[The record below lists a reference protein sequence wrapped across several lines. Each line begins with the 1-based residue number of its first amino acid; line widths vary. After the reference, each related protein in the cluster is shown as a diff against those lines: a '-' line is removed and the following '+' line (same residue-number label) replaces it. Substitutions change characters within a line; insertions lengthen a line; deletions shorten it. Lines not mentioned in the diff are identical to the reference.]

1 MSGSTT
7 ASARRISSIGPL
19 PERAGHRAS
28 LSYSGPLASST
39 NGISRHRR
47 NSTAERRRSPPIA
60 CSPSDFR
67 GAFTQG
73 QARRMNF
80 AGSVK
85 LSGVEGSSP
94 GDRAQSLEAG
104 KTRRITIGGLGAMGG
119 AATRGRDVS
128 AGRASV
134 GWR

>member
-1 MSGSTT
+1 
-7 ASARRISSIGPL
+7 
-19 PERAGHRAS
+19 
-28 LSYSGPLASST
+28 
-39 NGISRHRR
+39 
-47 NSTAERRRSPPIA
+47 
-60 CSPSDFR
+60 
-67 GAFTQG
+67 
-73 QARRMNF
+73 
-80 AGSVK
+80 VK

-94 GDRAQSLEAG
+94 GDRAQSLGAG